1 MGKYQILFFFVT
13 FICDNTSVSSQ
24 LTIAVLINSAK
35 SQNASNATFPMTIKK
50 SFEKIPSTLDNDKD
64 VNIVYKD
71 LNSTFCDLGNFLSV
85 VDELLACDV
94 IVVLLLDDCECEK
107 MFMSYYDILNI
118 KSVSNCEQPL
128 NAVSILLSY
137 FVTNFTVKMVFYSN
151 LLCFLPELQQLS
163 NEVEHNIKNCQRR
176 SLSYP
181 NTEFINCLIVE
192 LLTSFTNI
200 FSCMFSQY

>member
-13 FICDNTSVSSQ
+13 LFICENTGASSP

-64 VNIVYKD
+64 VNITYKD
-71 LNSTFCDLGNFLSV
+71 LNSTFCDLGNFLSIV
-85 VDELLACDV
+85 NELLACDV

-107 MFMSYYDILNI
+107 MFMSYLDILNI

-128 NAVSILLSY
+128 FAVSILLLSY
-137 FVTNFTVKMVFYSN
+137 FVNNFHF
-151 LLCFLPELQQLS
+151 
-163 NEVEHNIKNCQRR
+163 
-176 SLSYP
+176 
-181 NTEFINCLIVE
+181 
-192 LLTSFTNI
+192 
-200 FSCMFSQY
+200 